1 MRVLEFYSLSYISY
15 IVLYLGGITVA
26 VSSISV
32 ALFKKMVMNGAINL
46 KNNHKRVDELNVFPV
61 PDGDTGTNMSMTVM
75 SGVREMNSCESS
87 SIIEIGKVLS
97 RGALMGARGN
107 SGVILSQFFRGIYV
121 GMQGLE
127 HNFLSIEDF
136 MNCLESG
143 CKVAYKAVMEPVE
156 GTILTVVREAAE
168 STRENISS
176 FNTIN
181 ALMKHYEE
189 AASRSLENTPNL
201 LPVLKEAGVVDS
213 GGAGFLEIIKGMIMA
228 LNGKMLEAAE
238 ESAPQEKSAA
248 GSAEAE
254 IKFGYCTEFIVDL
267 KDPVNFDENVLKS
280 VLSYLGDSLVV
291 VKDDNLC
298 KVHVHTNRPGR
309 VLEDAQKYG
318 EFVTL
323 KIENMRLQHSNL
335 KAGVADELEKAKKH
349 FALVAVCFGEG
360 ISQTFKDLGVDYII
374 EGGQTMNPSTEAF
387 VAACKEVLAE
397 NIIIIPN
404 NGNVVMA
411 AEQATSLVE
420 GVNVKVLPAKT
431 IAQGYASLMT
441 FDAEADMKTNL
452 AAMTEAVEHVKTG
465 EVTYSIRD
473 TEIGG
478 VKIASGDFMGIANGE
493 IVVSTKSQLDALK
506 TLLKALIDEESQI
519 VTFFCGKD
527 ASEEEIDML
536 EDICKE
542 YNSSIEVEIVEG
554 QQEIYS
560 YIIAV
565 E

>member
-1 MRVLEFYSLSYISY
+1 M
-15 IVLYLGGITVA
+15 A

-46 KNNHKRVDELNVFPV
+46 KNNHKKIDELNVFPV

-75 SGVREMNSCESS
+75 SGVREMDSCESS
-87 SIIEIGKVLS
+87 SIIEVGKVLS

-107 SGVILSQFFRGIYV
+107 SGVILSQFFRGVYV
-121 GMQGLE
+121 GMQKLD
-127 HNFLSIEDF
+127 HNELTVEDF
-136 MNCLESG
+136 MNCLDSG

-168 STRENISS
+168 
-176 FNTIN
+176 NTKQHLNEFKTIDQ
-181 ALMKHYEE
+181 LLKYYHSE
-189 AASRSLENTPNL
+189 AQKSLNNTPNL

-213 GGAGFLEIIKGMIMA
+213 GGAGFLEIVEGMIMA
-228 LNGKMLEAAE
+228 LNGKMLEASEATPKQ
-238 ESAPQEKSAA
+238 ASAA
-248 GSAEAE
+248 GNLDVE
-254 IKFGYCTEFIVDL
+254 IKFGYCTEFILDL
-267 KDPVNFDENVLKS
+267 KDPQNFDEGTLKS
-280 VLSYLGDSLVV
+280 VLSMLGDSLVV
-291 VKDDNLC
+291 VKDDNIC

-309 VLEDAQKYG
+309 ALEAAQKYG

-323 KIENMRLQHSNL
+323 KIENMRLQHSSL
-335 KAGVADELEKAKKH
+335 KEGASDEESQPKKH

-387 VAACKEVLAE
+387 VEACKAVHAE

-411 AEQATSLVE
+411 AAQAAKLMDKSRVE
-420 GVNVKVLPAKT
+420 VLKAKT

-441 FDAEADMKTNL
+441 FDAEQTMEANL
-452 AAMTEAVEHVKTG
+452 EAMTEAVEHVKTG

-478 VKIASGDFMGIANGE
+478 VKIAAGDFMGIANGE
-493 IVVSTKSQLDALK
+493 IIVSTKNQKDALNG
-506 TLLKALIDEESQI
+506 TLESLIDEESQI
-519 VTFFCGKD
+519 VTFFCGND
-527 ASEEEIDML
+527 AKEEEVELL
-536 EDICKE
+536 EDMCRN
-542 YNSSIEVEIVEG
+542 YNSSVEVEIIEG
-554 QQEIYS
+554 KQDIYS

>member
-1 MRVLEFYSLSYISY
+1 M
-15 IVLYLGGITVA
+15 A

-46 KNNHKRVDELNVFPV
+46 KNNHKKIDELNVFPV

-75 SGVREMNSCESS
+75 SGVREMDSCESS
-87 SIIEIGKVLS
+87 SIIEVGKVLS

-107 SGVILSQFFRGIYV
+107 SGVILSQFFRGVYV
-121 GMQGLE
+121 GMQKLD
-127 HNFLSIEDF
+127 HNELTVEDF
-136 MNCLESG
+136 MNCLDSG

-168 STRENISS
+168 NTKKHLGE
-176 FNTIN
+176 FNTIDE
-181 ALMKHYEE
+181 LLKFYHSE
-189 AASRSLENTPNL
+189 AQKSLNNTPNL

-213 GGAGFLEIIKGMIMA
+213 GGAGFLEIVDGMIMA
-228 LNGKMLEAAE
+228 LNGKMLEASEA
-238 ESAPQEKSAA
+238 APKQASAA
-248 GSAEAE
+248 GSLDVE
-254 IKFGYCTEFIVDL
+254 IKFGYCTEFILDL
-267 KDPVNFDENVLKS
+267 KDPQNFDEGTLKS
-280 VLSYLGDSLVV
+280 VLSMLGDSLVV
-291 VKDDNLC
+291 VKDDNIC

-309 VLEDAQKYG
+309 ALEAAQKYG

-335 KAGVADELEKAKKH
+335 KEGASEKENQPKKH

-387 VAACKEVLAE
+387 VEACKEVHAE

-411 AEQATSLVE
+411 AAQAAKLIDNSHVE
-420 GVNVKVLPAKT
+420 VLKAKT

-441 FDAEADMKTNL
+441 FDAEQTMEANL
-452 AAMTEAVEHVKTG
+452 EAMSEAVEHVKTG

-478 VKIASGDFMGIANGE
+478 VKIAAGDFMGIANGE
-493 IVVSTKSQLDALK
+493 ILVSTKNQKDALNGI
-506 TLLKALIDEESQI
+506 LKSLIDEDSQI
-519 VTFFCGKD
+519 VTFFCGTD
-527 ASEEEIDML
+527 AKEEEVELL
-536 EDICKE
+536 EDMCRT
-542 YNSSIEVEIVEG
+542 YNSSVEVEIIEG
-554 QQEIYS
+554 KQDIYS

>member
-1 MRVLEFYSLSYISY
+1 MKVLT
-15 IVLYLGGITVA
+15 GK
-26 VSSISV
+26 
-32 ALFKKMVMNGAINL
+32 LFKEMVLCGANTL
-46 KNNHKRVDELNVFPV
+46 HNNHPEIDALNVFPV

-75 SGVREMNSCESS
+75 SGVREMDSCESS
-87 SIIEIGKVLS
+87 SIIEVGKVLS

-107 SGVILSQFFRGIYV
+107 SGVILSQFFRGVYV
-121 GMQGLE
+121 GMQKLD
-127 HNFLSIEDF
+127 HNELTVEDF
-136 MNCLESG
+136 MNCLDSG

-168 STRENISS
+168 
-176 FNTIN
+176 NTKQHLNEFKTIDQ
-181 ALMKHYEE
+181 LLKYYHSE
-189 AASRSLENTPNL
+189 AQKSLNNTPNL

-213 GGAGFLEIIKGMIMA
+213 GGAGFLEIVEGMIMA
-228 LNGKMLEAAE
+228 LNGKMLEASEATPKQ
-238 ESAPQEKSAA
+238 ASAA
-248 GSAEAE
+248 GNLDVE
-254 IKFGYCTEFIVDL
+254 IKFGYCTEFILDL
-267 KDPVNFDENVLKS
+267 KDPQNFDEGTLKS
-280 VLSYLGDSLVV
+280 VLSMLGDSLVV
-291 VKDDNLC
+291 VKDDNIC

-309 VLEDAQKYG
+309 ALEAAQKYG

-323 KIENMRLQHSNL
+323 KIENMRLQHSSL
-335 KAGVADELEKAKKH
+335 KEGASDEESQPKKH

-387 VAACKEVLAE
+387 VEACKAVHAE

-411 AEQATSLVE
+411 AAQAAKLMDKSRVE
-420 GVNVKVLPAKT
+420 VLKAKT

-441 FDAEADMKTNL
+441 FDAEQTMEANL
-452 AAMTEAVEHVKTG
+452 EAMTEAVEHVKTG

-478 VKIASGDFMGIANGE
+478 VKIAAGDFMGIANGE
-493 IVVSTKSQLDALK
+493 IIVSTKNQKDALNG
-506 TLLKALIDEESQI
+506 TLESLIDEESQI
-519 VTFFCGKD
+519 VTFFCGND
-527 ASEEEIDML
+527 AKEEEIELL
-536 EDICKE
+536 EDMCRT
-542 YNSSIEVEIVEG
+542 YNSSVEVEIIEG
-554 QQEIYS
+554 KQDIYS

>member
-1 MRVLEFYSLSYISY
+1 M
-15 IVLYLGGITVA
+15 A

-32 ALFKKMVMNGAINL
+32 DLFKKMVMNGAINL
-46 KNNHKRVDELNVFPV
+46 KNNHKKIDELNVFPV

-75 SGVREMNSCESS
+75 SGVREMDSCESS
-87 SIIEIGKVLS
+87 SIIEVGKVLS

-107 SGVILSQFFRGIYV
+107 SGVILSQFFRGVYV
-121 GMQGLE
+121 GMQKLD
-127 HNFLSIEDF
+127 HNELTVEDF
-136 MNCLESG
+136 MNCLDSG

-168 STRENISS
+168 
-176 FNTIN
+176 NTKQHLNEFKTIDQ
-181 ALMKHYEE
+181 LLKHYHSE
-189 AASRSLENTPNL
+189 AQKSLNNTPNL

-213 GGAGFLEIIKGMIMA
+213 GGAGFLEIVEGMIMA
-228 LNGKMLEAAE
+228 LNGKMLEASEATPKQ
-238 ESAPQEKSAA
+238 ASAA
-248 GSAEAE
+248 GNLDVE
-254 IKFGYCTEFIVDL
+254 IKFGYCTEFILDL
-267 KDPVNFDENVLKS
+267 KDPQNFDEGTLKS
-280 VLSYLGDSLVV
+280 VLSMLGDSLVV
-291 VKDDNLC
+291 VKDDNIC

-309 VLEDAQKYG
+309 ALEAAQKYG

-323 KIENMRLQHSNL
+323 KIENMRLQHSSL
-335 KAGVADELEKAKKH
+335 KEGASDEESQPKKH

-387 VAACKEVLAE
+387 VEACKAVHAE

-411 AEQATSLVE
+411 AAQAAKLMDKSRVE
-420 GVNVKVLPAKT
+420 VLKAKT

-441 FDAEADMKTNL
+441 FDAEQTMEANL
-452 AAMTEAVEHVKTG
+452 EAMTEAVEHVKTG

-478 VKIASGDFMGIANGE
+478 VKIAAGDFMGIANGE
-493 IVVSTKSQLDALK
+493 IIVSTKNQKDALNG
-506 TLLKALIDEESQI
+506 TLESLIDEESQI
-519 VTFFCGKD
+519 VTFFCGND
-527 ASEEEIDML
+527 AKEEEIELL
-536 EDICKE
+536 EDMCRT
-542 YNSSIEVEIVEG
+542 YNSSVEVEIIEG
-554 QQEIYS
+554 KQDIYS